1 MSLINNAELNQY
13 IKNMQDN
20 VQLPQLEASHA
31 GYVRKWFEDNL
42 SNIGRYSHRDFE
54 RFGNLKQTHSA
65 EYQQKRQD
73 GWQALTEEVPHIDH
87 LTYGTGI
94 LYIQGP
100 MEIPLYEDN
109 PKECMKGDD
118 FYHVSRTGT
127 QYFEKPTEEYKQWLE
142 IEDGG
147 PMVGYVW
154 EFKLDQDNEGDEDGN
169 WNWKTMVQS
178 VGGEDPEEADL
189 IGVDPSVE
197 KVLPPKFNDADLYN
211 VERERDHFPWI
222 IVNSAQNESIKTLLN
237 ETFKSKNGMYDEEIP
252 ELAIGSYEPRNDIS
266 FTNGV
271 EAILDFVS
279 PAELGGGGGSSGASG
294 AGTFVATNSR
304 AATSRTTTRSNGSG
318 SGNSGGAPKS
328 SKEYR
333 DSFFFRYGIAVNHP
347 ETYPPNQLSP
357 EERDA
362 FYKANLADDQKLY
375 DSPPEAVPLSE
386 WKGA

>member
-13 IKNMQDN
+13 IKNMQDH

-118 FYHVSRTGT
+118 FYHVGKGGT
-127 QYFEKPTEEYKQWLE
+127 QYFKKPTEEYKHWLE

-147 PMVGYVW
+147 PMGPNNLDVNAIKTQSGYRW
-154 EFKLDQDNEGDEDGN
+154 EFKLEQDDEGDKDGN

-178 VGGEDPEEADL
+178 VGGEDPEEADK
-189 IGVDPSVE
+189 IGVDPSATKE
-197 KVLPPKFNDADLYN
+197 LPPKFNDDKLYN
-211 VERERDHFPWI
+211 VERERDHFPWVV
-222 IVNSAQNESIKTLLN
+222 VNSAQNESIKTLLN
-237 ETFKSKNGMYDEEIP
+237 ETFMGKNGMYDEEIP
-252 ELAIGSYEPRNDIS
+252 ELATGAYEPKNNIS
-266 FTNGV
+266 FNNGV
-271 EAILDFVS
+271 RAILDFVS
-279 PAELGGGGGSSGASG
+279 PAELGGGGGG
-294 AGTFVATNSR
+294 
-304 AATSRTTTRSNGSG
+304 GSG
-318 SGNSGGAPKS
+318 GGGDGLKS
-328 SKEYR
+328 TKKYR
-333 DSFFFRYGIAVNHP
+333 DAFFFRYGIAVNHP
-347 ETYPPNQLSP
+347 ETHPPNELAP
-357 EERDA
+357 EDRNA
-362 FYKANLADDQKLY
+362 FYEANLTDDQKLY

-386 WKGA
+386 WKGG